1 MGPGEGSNNRVT
13 VSRLILLGGL
23 VLVASVAGAAYWWFF
38 LRDKVTT
45 DNAYV
50 VADSARISARV
61 PGTVLRVHAEND
73 QPVETGQVLLELDPA
88 DYRVALEQAKAT
100 VARVEAEVL
109 ASETS
114 LEMVDRQTAAQ
125 VQAAQTVPPE
135 TMDKRREGQH
145 RLEELLRRRQAVT
158 AELRE
163 AQRDFERFD
172 SLYRTRAVPERQRE
186 QAATTLEKAK
196 AQLEALD
203 AEISAV
209 RASLNAIEKVINR
222 SQAQLQAVQSD
233 RAMVEV
239 QRHKLAAL
247 NAQLEEARA
256 GLNAAQLNLSYCT
269 ITAPIK
275 GYIVQR
281 SVQVGDRVQPGQ
293 PLMGVVPLQEV
304 YAEANFKETQLEKV
318 RLGQPVTIKADIYP
332 DHPFGGKVV
341 GIRAGT
347 GAAFSLLPP
356 ENATGNW
363 IKVVQR
369 VPVRIRFDTPPSP
382 EYPLRVGLSLKV
394 IIHTRDQS
402 GPRLVMG
409 SR

>member
-1 MGPGEGSNNRVT
+1 VT
-13 VSRLILLGGL
+13 VPRLILLGGL
-23 VLVASVAGAAYWWFF
+23 ICVASIAGAAYWWFF

-61 PGTVLRVHAEND
+61 PGTVIRVHVEND
-73 QPVETGQVLLELDPA
+73 QPVERGQALLELDPR
-88 DYRVALEQAKAT
+88 DYEVALEQARAT
-100 VARVEAEVL
+100 VARVEAEIL
-109 ASETS
+109 AAEAS
-114 LEMVDRQTAAQ
+114 LAMVDSQTAAQ
-125 VQAAQTVPPE
+125 LQAARTVPPE
-135 TMDKRREGQH
+135 TMHKRREAQH
-145 RLEELLRRRQAVT
+145 RLDELLKRRQALV

-163 AQRDFERFD
+163 AQRDFQRFD
-172 SLYRTRAVPERQRE
+172 SLYRTKTVPERQWE

-203 AEISAV
+203 AETSAV
-209 RASLNAIEKVINR
+209 RASLNAIDKVIDR
-222 SQAQLQAVQSD
+222 SQAQLEAVQSD

-247 NAQLEEARA
+247 KAQLDEARA
-256 GLNAAQLNLSYCT
+256 AVRAAQLNLSYCT
-269 ITAPIK
+269 VTAPLA
-275 GYIVQR
+275 GYIVQK
-281 SVQVGDRVQPGQ
+281 SVQVGERVQPGQ
-293 PLMGVVPLQEV
+293 PLMGVVPLEEAYV
-304 YAEANFKETQLEKV
+304 EANFKETQLEKV
-318 RLGQPVTIKADIYP
+318 RLGQPATVRADIYP
-332 DHPFGGKVV
+332 DHPFTGKVV

-369 VPVRIRFDTPPSP
+369 VPVKIRLDTPPPP

-394 IIHTRDQS
+394 VIHTRDQS
-402 GPRLVMG
+402 GPRLIAG
-409 SR
+409 RNGA

>member
-1 MGPGEGSNNRVT
+1 M
-13 VSRLILLGGL
+13 
-23 VLVASVAGAAYWWFF
+23 ASIAGAAYWWFF

-61 PGTVLRVHAEND
+61 PGTVIRVHVEND
-73 QPVETGQVLLELDPA
+73 QPVERGQALLELDPR
-88 DYRVALEQAKAT
+88 DYEVALEQARAT
-100 VARVEAEVL
+100 VARVEAEIL
-109 ASETS
+109 AAEAS
-114 LEMVDRQTAAQ
+114 LAMVDSQTAAQ
-125 VQAAQTVPPE
+125 LQAARTVPPE
-135 TMDKRREGQH
+135 TMHKRREAQH
-145 RLEELLRRRQAVT
+145 RLDELLKRRQALV

-163 AQRDFERFD
+163 AQRDFQRFD
-172 SLYRTRAVPERQRE
+172 SLYRTKTVPERQWE

-203 AEISAV
+203 AETSAV
-209 RASLNAIEKVINR
+209 RASLNAIDKVIDR
-222 SQAQLQAVQSD
+222 SQAQLEAVQSD

-247 NAQLEEARA
+247 KAQLDEARA
-256 GLNAAQLNLSYCT
+256 AVRAAQLNLSYCT
-269 ITAPIK
+269 VTAPLA
-275 GYIVQR
+275 GYIVQK
-281 SVQVGDRVQPGQ
+281 SVQVGERVQPGQ
-293 PLMGVVPLQEV
+293 PLMGVVPLEEAYV
-304 YAEANFKETQLEKV
+304 EANFKETQLEKV
-318 RLGQPVTIKADIYP
+318 RLGQPATVRADIYP
-332 DHPFGGKVV
+332 DHPFTGKVV

-369 VPVRIRFDTPPSP
+369 VPVKIRLDTPPPP

-394 IIHTRDQS
+394 VIHTRDQS
-402 GPRLVMG
+402 GPRLIAG
-409 SR
+409 RNGA

>member
-1 MGPGEGSNNRVT
+1 
-13 VSRLILLGGL
+13 LIC
-23 VLVASVAGAAYWWFF
+23 VASIAGAAHWWFF

-61 PGTVLRVHAEND
+61 PGTVIRVHVEND
-73 QPVETGQVLLELDPA
+73 QPVERGQALLELDPR
-88 DYRVALEQAKAT
+88 DYEVALEQARAT
-100 VARVEAEVL
+100 VARVEAEIL
-109 ASETS
+109 AAEAS
-114 LEMVDRQTAAQ
+114 LAMVDSQTAAQ
-125 VQAAQTVPPE
+125 LQAARTVPPE
-135 TMDKRREGQH
+135 TMHKRREAQH
-145 RLEELLRRRQAVT
+145 RLDELLKRRQALV

-163 AQRDFERFD
+163 AQRDFQRFD
-172 SLYRTRAVPERQRE
+172 SLYRTKTVPERQWE

-203 AEISAV
+203 AETSAV
-209 RASLNAIEKVINR
+209 RASLNAIDKVIDR
-222 SQAQLQAVQSD
+222 SQAQLEAVQSD

-247 NAQLEEARA
+247 KAQLDEARA
-256 GLNAAQLNLSYCT
+256 AVRAAQLNLSYCT
-269 ITAPIK
+269 VTAPLA
-275 GYIVQR
+275 GYIVQK
-281 SVQVGDRVQPGQ
+281 SVQVGERVQPGQ
-293 PLMGVVPLQEV
+293 PLMGVVPLEEAYV
-304 YAEANFKETQLEKV
+304 EANFKETQLEKV
-318 RLGQPVTIKADIYP
+318 RLGQPATVRADIYP
-332 DHPFGGKVV
+332 DHPFTGKVV

-369 VPVRIRFDTPPSP
+369 VPVKIRLDTPPPP

-394 IIHTRDQS
+394 VIHTRDQS
-402 GPRLVMG
+402 GPRLIAG
-409 SR
+409 RNGA

>member
-1 MGPGEGSNNRVT
+1 M
-13 VSRLILLGGL
+13 
-23 VLVASVAGAAYWWFF
+23 ASIAGAAYWWFF

-61 PGTVLRVHAEND
+61 PGTVIRVHVEND
-73 QPVETGQVLLELDPA
+73 QPVERGQALLELDPR
-88 DYRVALEQAKAT
+88 DYEVALEQARAT
-100 VARVEAEVL
+100 VARVEAEIL
-109 ASETS
+109 AAEAS
-114 LEMVDRQTAAQ
+114 LAMVDSQTDAQ
-125 VQAAQTVPPE
+125 LQAARTVPPE
-135 TMDKRREGQH
+135 TMHKRREAQH
-145 RLEELLRRRQAVT
+145 RLDELLKRRQALV

-163 AQRDFERFD
+163 AQRDFQRFD
-172 SLYRTRAVPERQRE
+172 SLYRTKTVPERQWE

-203 AEISAV
+203 AETSAV
-209 RASLNAIEKVINR
+209 RASLNAIDKVIDR
-222 SQAQLQAVQSD
+222 SQAQLEAVQSD

-247 NAQLEEARA
+247 KAQLDEARA
-256 GLNAAQLNLSYCT
+256 AVRAAQLNLSYCT
-269 ITAPIK
+269 VTAPLA
-275 GYIVQR
+275 GYIVQK
-281 SVQVGDRVQPGQ
+281 SVQVGERVQPGQ
-293 PLMGVVPLQEV
+293 PLMGVVPLEEAYV
-304 YAEANFKETQLEKV
+304 EANFKETQLEKV
-318 RLGQPVTIKADIYP
+318 RLGQPATVRADIYP
-332 DHPFGGKVV
+332 DHPFTGKVV

-369 VPVRIRFDTPPSP
+369 VPVKIRLDTPPPP

-394 IIHTRDQS
+394 VIHTRDQS
-402 GPRLVMG
+402 GPRLIAG
-409 SR
+409 RNGA

>member
-1 MGPGEGSNNRVT
+1 
-13 VSRLILLGGL
+13 
-23 VLVASVAGAAYWWFF
+23 VASIAGAAYWWFF

-61 PGTVLRVHAEND
+61 PGTVIRVHVEND
-73 QPVETGQVLLELDPA
+73 QPVERGQALLELDPR
-88 DYRVALEQAKAT
+88 DYEVALEQARAT
-100 VARVEAEVL
+100 VARVEAEIL
-109 ASETS
+109 AAEAS
-114 LEMVDRQTAAQ
+114 LAMVDSQTDAQ
-125 VQAAQTVPPE
+125 LQAARTVPPE
-135 TMDKRREGQH
+135 TMHKRREAQH
-145 RLEELLRRRQAVT
+145 RLDELLKRRQALV

-163 AQRDFERFD
+163 AQRDFQRFD
-172 SLYRTRAVPERQRE
+172 SLYRTKTVPERQWE

-203 AEISAV
+203 AETSAV
-209 RASLNAIEKVINR
+209 RASLNAIDKVIDR
-222 SQAQLQAVQSD
+222 SQAQLEAVQSD

-247 NAQLEEARA
+247 KAQLDEARA
-256 GLNAAQLNLSYCT
+256 AVRAAQLNLSYCT
-269 ITAPIK
+269 VTAPLA
-275 GYIVQR
+275 GYIVQK
-281 SVQVGDRVQPGQ
+281 SVQVGERVQPGQ
-293 PLMGVVPLQEV
+293 PLMGVVPLEEAYV
-304 YAEANFKETQLEKV
+304 EANFKETQLEKV
-318 RLGQPVTIKADIYP
+318 RLGQPATVRADIYP
-332 DHPFGGKVV
+332 DHPFTGKVV

-369 VPVRIRFDTPPSP
+369 VPVKIRLDTPPPP

-394 IIHTRDQS
+394 VIHTRDQS
-402 GPRLVMG
+402 GPRLIAG
-409 SR
+409 RNGA